1 MMDSPSE
8 IVSLAACPVC
18 GETSYGVLG
27 ERSDGIEVLQCTRC
41 RMGRV
46 AQRPRDTAAYYS
58 DSYYSTGEA
67 SEAGYSD
74 YALVAAHS
82 LAWAAELIR
91 LLGPGGK
98 ILKILDVGC
107 ADGHLLRQLGAS

>member
-46 AQRPRDTAAYYS
+46 AQRPLDTTAYYA
-58 DSYYSTGEA
+58 DSYYSSTET
-67 SEAGYSD
+67 SDEGYSD
-74 YALVAAHS
+74 YSMVAAHS
-82 LAWAAELIR
+82 LAWTAELIR
-91 LLGPGGK
+91 LLCSGGK
-98 ILKILDVGC
+98 VLDVGC
-107 ADGHLLRQLGAS
+107 A